1 MEFFEQLKA
10 KCPCLKKDP
19 ETAAERRAKR
29 REKRRTAVNAVVQ
42 HERRKARRRFRKN
55 YVWPVV
61 RTLVLIL
68 SGAWLG
74 IHRNVVKAWIKA
86 EPVPQG
92 PHPWCNR

>member
-1 MEFFEQLKA
+1 MEFFETLKS
-10 KCPCLKKDP
+10 KCPCLKREPKTTK
-19 ETAAERRAKR
+19 EARAKR
-29 REKRRTAVNAVVQ
+29 REKRRTAVDAVIQ

-74 IHRNVVKAWIKA
+74 IHRRVIIASIKG
-86 EPVPQG
+86 EPIPQG
-92 PHPWCNR
+92 PHPWCK